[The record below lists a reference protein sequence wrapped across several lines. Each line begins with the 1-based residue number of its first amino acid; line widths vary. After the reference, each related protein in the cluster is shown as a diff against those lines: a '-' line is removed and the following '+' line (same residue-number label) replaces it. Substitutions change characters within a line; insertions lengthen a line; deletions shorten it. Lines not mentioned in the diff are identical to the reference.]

1 MTSDELRAK
10 LEEVDRDQ
18 LASLITQL
26 ADEDNGIRDRAEA
39 LALRGDPMAH
49 ADALRQRLERWK
61 RGRHFISYGESTTFG
76 RQLDTWLDELEGELL
91 AVNPEVT
98 LKLVDAFIRSDRR
111 IFDRA
116 DDSNGLIGDAYRR
129 ACGLWLRAA
138 ARLGASPTWVDRLH
152 DLHADNGYGVRDA
165 LLDDAGTVLSELE
178 LRRLANIYEQ
188 EFRTEAKRTTGDPYC
203 SLAPAAAMGQVA
215 RAAGDAE
222 LYERSVRLHSPQP
235 NTLQALEIAKQ
246 YVRFGPVDKAV
257 PWLTGAAE
265 SGRDVDRLALLAEA
279 YEKLGDR
286 SRLLEVRR
294 QLWENTLSAE
304 ALREYITLLPP
315 SERDEARRH
324 AVERASHSD
333 DVIMGTSLLLS
344 LGESASAEALAWRLR
359 DRLIDAY
366 YTHLIN
372 LTKQFEA
379 ADRALGAVLCL
390 RALTDQ
396 ILMAGR
402 TKTYRYAKRYLD
414 RLTALDSRVSDYRE
428 VPDHRGYLEDLRET
442 HGRKRSFW
450 KLVD

>member
-1 MTSDELRAK
+1 MTAAELRAK

-26 ADEDNGIRDRAEA
+26 AHEDHGIRDRAEA
-39 LALRGDPMAH
+39 LALRGDPTAH

-61 RGRHFISYGESTTFG
+61 RGRHFISYSESTAFA
-76 RQLDTWLDELEGELL
+76 RQLDTWLDELEKELL
-91 AVNPEVT
+91 AVNAEAT
-98 LKLVDAFIRSDRR
+98 LKLADAFIRSDRR

-116 DDSNGLIGDAYRR
+116 DDSNGSIGDAYRR

-138 ARLGASPTWVDRLH
+138 ATLGASPTWVDRLH
-152 DLHADNGYGVRDA
+152 DLHANNGYGVRDA

-178 LRRLANIYEQ
+178 LRRLAKIYER
-188 EFRTEAKRTTGDPYC
+188 EFRTGAKRTTGPFYH
-203 SLAPAAAMGQVA
+203 SIAAAAAMGQVA

-246 YVRFGPVDKAV
+246 YVRFGPVAKAV
-257 PWLTGAAE
+257 SWLTGAAGI
-265 SGRDVDRLALLAEA
+265 GRDVDRLDLLAEA
-279 YEKLGDR
+279 YEKLGDC

-294 QLWENTLSAE
+294 QLWEHTLAAE

-324 AVERASHSD
+324 AVEKASHSD
-333 DVIMGTSLLLS
+333 DVIRGTSLLLS
-344 LGESASAEALAWRLR
+344 LGESTRADALAWKLH
-359 DRLIDAY
+359 DRLIDAS
-366 YTHLIN
+366 YTDLIG
-372 LTKQFEA
+372 LAKQFEA
-379 ADRALGAVLCL
+379 AECALSAVLSL

-396 ILMAGR
+396 ILAAGR

-414 RLTALDSRVSDYRE
+414 RLTALDRRVSDYRE
-428 VPDHRGYLEDLRET
+428 APDHRGYLEHLRET

>member
-39 LALRGDPMAH
+39 LALRGDPTAH

-61 RGRHFISYGESTTFG
+61 RGRHFISYSETTTFA
-76 RQLDTWLDELEGELL
+76 RQLDTWLDELEEELL

-116 DDSNGLIGDAYRR
+116 DDSNGSIGDAYRR
-129 ACGLWLRAA
+129 ACGLWLRTA

-165 LLDDAGTVLSELE
+165 LLDDAGTLLSELE

-188 EFRTEAKRTTGDPYC
+188 EFRTETKQRTRDPYR

-215 RAAGDAE
+215 RAARDAE

-235 NTLQALEIAKQ
+235 NTLQTLEIAKQ
-246 YVRFGPVDKAV
+246 YVRFEPVDKAV
-257 PWLTGAAE
+257 PWLTGAAG
-265 SGRDVDRLALLAEA
+265 SRRDVDRLDLLAAA
-279 YEKLGDR
+279 YEKLGYR

-294 QLWENTLSAE
+294 QFWENTLSAE

-315 SERDEARRH
+315 SERDEARRR

-379 ADRALGAVLCL
+379 ADCALGAVLCL

-402 TKTYRYAKRYLD
+402 AKTYAMPSD
-414 RLTALDSRVSDYRE
+414 TSIASPQLDSRVSNYRE
-428 VPDHRGYLEDLRET
+428 LPDHRRYLEDFCFS
-442 HGRKRSFW
+442 GCFS
-450 KLVD
+450 